1 MNKKKK
7 TLWIL
12 IGCFLLLVVLLVGIQ
27 TWGKKKEEKDAEKEE
42 AEKTYL
48 FQTEELQRI
57 IYSDNS
63 NSPDSLDSTA
73 SSNSSDNS
81 DSSDN
86 SSESDSSDNSSDSDS
101 SGNSNVTDNLNDS
114 NTWVFLK
121 ENGTWIYEKD
131 ETIALKQDTM
141 TTMENAFKSI
151 EAVQTIEEPD
161 SLADYGLDNPKYRL
175 SLQTADEEHSFLI
188 GNTSG
193 ENYYIMEENGDT
205 VYTVSGTVVSQM
217 VWTMDE
223 LAETDSF
230 PYVSQD
236 SFVKMTVDMADGT
249 QKVYDSEEEEQED
262 TVSTVS
268 NTLATTYFTN
278 FADYHATDE
287 TLSSYGLDEANRN
300 KVSVTYKSDSDDA
313 EQTTEFYIGSKDESG
328 TYYYVQL
335 KDSQQVGRILA
346 TTVETLLNGE

>member
-7 TLWIL
+7 TMWIL

-27 TWGKKKEEKDAEKEE
+27 TRGKKKEEKDAEEAE

-63 NSPDSLDSTA
+63 DNIDST
-73 SSNSSDNS
+73 DNV
-81 DSSDN
+81 
-86 SSESDSSDNSSDSDS
+86 
-101 SGNSNVTDNLNDS
+101 GNP

-141 TTMENAFKSI
+141 TAMENTFKSI
-151 EAVQTIEEPD
+151 EAVQTIEKPD
-161 SLADYGLDNPKYRL
+161 SLADYGLENPKYRL
-175 SLQTADEEHSFLI
+175 SLQTADEEHTFLI

-193 ENYYIMEENGDT
+193 ENYYIMEENGDI
-205 VYTVSGTVVSQM
+205 VYTVSNTVVSQM

-223 LAETDSF
+223 LAETDSL

-249 QKVYDSEEEEQED
+249 QKVYDSEDEEQED
-262 TVSTVS
+262 TVSTIS
-268 NTLATTYFTN
+268 STLATTYFTN
-278 FADYHATDE
+278 FADYHVTDE
-287 TLSSYGLDEANRN
+287 TLNSYGLDEASRI
-300 KVSVTYKSDSDDA
+300 KVTVTYKSDSDDA
-313 EQTTEFYIGSKDESG
+313 EQTAEFYIGSKDEDG

-346 TTVETLLNGE
+346 TSIETLLSGE

>member
-1 MNKKKK
+1 MSKKKK

-48 FQTEELQRI
+48 FQAEELQRI

-63 NSPDSLDSTA
+63 DNADSIDNVGNSNNSGSSDSSA

-81 DSSDN
+81 DSSD
-86 SSESDSSDNSSDSDS
+86 
-101 SGNSNVTDNLNDS
+101 NSNVTDNLNDS

-141 TTMENAFKSI
+141 TAMENAFKSI
-151 EAVQTIEEPD
+151 EAPD

-278 FADYHATDE
+278 FADYHVTDE
-287 TLSSYGLDEANRN
+287 TLSSYGLDETNRI

>member
-7 TLWIL
+7 TMWIL

-27 TWGKKKEEKDAEKEE
+27 TWGKKKEEKDAEEAE

-63 NSPDSLDSTA
+63 DNVDSTDNVGNSNNSGSSDSSA

-86 SSESDSSDNSSDSDS
+86 SSDSDSSDNSA
-101 SGNSNVTDNLNDS
+101 VTDNLNNP

-141 TTMENAFKSI
+141 TAMENTFKSI
-151 EAVQTIEEPD
+151 EAVQTIEKPD
-161 SLADYGLDNPKYRL
+161 SLADYGLENPKYRL
-175 SLQTADEEHSFLI
+175 SLQTADEEHTFLI

-193 ENYYIMEENGDT
+193 ENYYIMEENGDI
-205 VYTVSGTVVSQM
+205 VYTVPNTVVSQM

-230 PYVSQD
+230 PYVS
-236 SFVKMTVDMADGT
+236 
-249 QKVYDSEEEEQED
+249 
-262 TVSTVS
+262 
-268 NTLATTYFTN
+268 
-278 FADYHATDE
+278 
-287 TLSSYGLDEANRN
+287 
-300 KVSVTYKSDSDDA
+300 
-313 EQTTEFYIGSKDESG
+313 
-328 TYYYVQL
+328 
-335 KDSQQVGRILA
+335 
-346 TTVETLLNGE
+346 

>member
-7 TLWIL
+7 TMWIL

-27 TWGKKKEEKDAEKEE
+27 TRGKKKEEKDAEEAE

-63 NSPDSLDSTA
+63 DNVDST
-73 SSNSSDNS
+73 DNV
-81 DSSDN
+81 
-86 SSESDSSDNSSDSDS
+86 
-101 SGNSNVTDNLNDS
+101 GNP

-141 TTMENAFKSI
+141 TAMENTFKSI
-151 EAVQTIEEPD
+151 EAVQTIEKPD
-161 SLADYGLDNPKYRL
+161 SLADYGLENPKYRL
-175 SLQTADEEHSFLI
+175 SLQTADEEHTFLI

-193 ENYYIMEENGDT
+193 ENYYIMEENGDI
-205 VYTVSGTVVSQM
+205 VYTVSNTVVSQM

-230 PYVSQD
+230 PYVS
-236 SFVKMTVDMADGT
+236 
-249 QKVYDSEEEEQED
+249 
-262 TVSTVS
+262 
-268 NTLATTYFTN
+268 
-278 FADYHATDE
+278 
-287 TLSSYGLDEANRN
+287 
-300 KVSVTYKSDSDDA
+300 
-313 EQTTEFYIGSKDESG
+313 
-328 TYYYVQL
+328 
-335 KDSQQVGRILA
+335 
-346 TTVETLLNGE
+346 